1 VRDRGLFLAIF
12 IAMQGI
18 TGQPQ
23 RLTDAHFI
31 VAKALSE
38 QRKILVITREDL
50 KGLPSE
56 SDLVRLLKEKL
67 SDLFL
72 TKTSF

>member
-1 VRDRGLFLAIF
+1 MRDRGLFLAIF

-18 TGQPQ
+18 MGQPR
-23 RLTDAHFI
+23 RLTDAYFT

-38 QRKILVITREDL
+38 QRKIHVITREDL
-50 KGLPSE
+50 KVLPSE
-56 SDLVRLLKEKL
+56 SDLVRRLKEKL

>member
-1 VRDRGLFLAIF
+1 
-12 IAMQGI
+12 MQGI

-38 QRKILVITREDL
+38 QRKIIVITREDL
-50 KGLPSE
+50 EGLTSE
-56 SDLVRLLKEKL
+56 SDIVRLLKEKL

-72 TKTSF
+72 TMTSF